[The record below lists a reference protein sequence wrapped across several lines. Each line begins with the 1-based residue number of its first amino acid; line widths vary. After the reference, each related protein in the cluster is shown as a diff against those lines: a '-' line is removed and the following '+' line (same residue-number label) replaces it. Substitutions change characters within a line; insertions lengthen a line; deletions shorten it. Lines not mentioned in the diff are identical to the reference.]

1 MQNHKDITDWG
12 FFKITLLAL
21 VTHLFKNNVYEYKLN
36 FWQRFNS
43 HVTNQES
50 LYGFMRPGL
59 VPCFNTQRTNLHSVQ
74 SPVTHQ
80 DMECLC
86 SCYDRSTLMEMGW
99 GGVLKTILCWGNKV
113 PGKTQNRSNCKKQ
126 LIIVPGY
133 F

>member
-1 MQNHKDITDWG
+1 MVCSNVYSVSNIILLKFSEINSKNKNHHLCRTTKILQIEG
-12 FFKITLLAL
+12 FFLITLLAL

-99 GGVLKTILCWGNKV
+99 GGC
-113 PGKTQNRSNCKKQ
+113 P
-126 LIIVPGY
+126 
-133 F
+133 